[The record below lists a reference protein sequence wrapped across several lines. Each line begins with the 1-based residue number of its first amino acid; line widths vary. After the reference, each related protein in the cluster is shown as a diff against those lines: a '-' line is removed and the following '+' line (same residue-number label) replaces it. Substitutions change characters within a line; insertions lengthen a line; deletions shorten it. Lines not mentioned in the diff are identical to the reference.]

1 MVFNI
6 VIGVIMGGCFI
17 GMIIC
22 AKKQH
27 VNALAKP
34 AAIVLLLGVVICT
47 VMILMRNMSDGDT
60 AGLIANELKFA
71 KASSYI
77 LAKKIA
83 EIKPGAKVLV
93 IIAEEN
99 ENNKRQK
106 VILDGLTEGFGSAIT
121 QVAVKAPTIKG
132 LKGQKREEM
141 MMPITE
147 MIKADDINKLILKN
161 KARNFII
168 SLIGL
173 PMDMGNLKIWSQFA
187 EDPKKAP
194 RISIMNGDIS
204 MLYKPIKQG
213 LIPAVVTH
221 NPDAVYS
228 EDAAPSD
235 MQEAFNK
242 RYILITTKNV
252 DEIKKKYG
260 DKVFRTKK

>member
-34 AAIVLLLGVVICT
+34 GAIVLLLGVVVCT
-47 VMILMRNMSDGDT
+47 VLILMRNMGDGDT

-93 IIAEEN
+93 IIGEDN

-121 QVAVKAPTIKG
+121 QVAVKAPTLKG
-132 LKGQKREEM
+132 LKGKPEEM
-141 MMPITE
+141 MMPLSE
-147 MIKADDINKLILKN
+147 MIKAEDINKLLLKN
-161 KARNFII
+161 KSRNYII

-173 PMDMGNLKIWSQFA
+173 PMDMGKLKIWSQFA

-194 RISIMNGDIS
+194 RLSIMNGDIS

-228 EDAAPSD
+228 EEAAPSD

-260 DKVFRTKK
+260 DRIFRKK